1 MPWEEELM
9 SDLLVQ
15 ALEQMR
21 LKPGQTY
28 RYPVKG
34 GIVELRFLDTLPPE
48 MMPAP
53 LVESDIML
61 DPWVELPEPEGGV
74 TVIAT
79 PGEMPLP
86 DVPDIP
92 TDEE

>member
-1 MPWEEELM
+1 MSWEDDPM

-15 ALEQMR
+15 ALEQMQ

-28 RYPVKG
+28 RCPVKG
-34 GIVELRFLDTLPPE
+34 GVVELRLLDTLPPE
-48 MMPAP
+48 MLPAP

-74 TVIAT
+74 TIIAT
-79 PGEMPLP
+79 PGELPLP